1 MSSEYIHKQWW
12 RGKENKTPA
21 TLEGQKH
28 GEIKQTKAGFT
39 VGSHVHRLGLAD
51 KCCLD
56 FPRILQ
62 NTSITC
68 VYQNLLSIIQREHTI
83 WKYEQDIK
91 GRRKNKFNTQKLK
104 DELGPKEEEE
114 LLSDHL
120 SLLNSYFSL
129 SVFCL

>member
-1 MSSEYIHKQWW
+1 MSSEYTHKQWW

-21 TLEGQKH
+21 TLEGQKL

-62 NTSITC
+62 KHIESRVYIKTS
-68 VYQNLLSIIQREHTI
+68 YQ
-83 WKYEQDIK
+83 
-91 GRRKNKFNTQKLK
+91 
-104 DELGPKEEEE
+104 
-114 LLSDHL
+114 
-120 SLLNSYFSL
+120 
-129 SVFCL
+129 